1 MRQVPGV
8 TPCNAAPYGKPLHG
22 CSAVFQ
28 CLSALRHNKHYHI
41 ITRPRCDSADGSR
54 EVSPAYYIQSKVN
67 SSHFYLS

>member
-28 CLSALRHNKHYHI
+28 CLPHCGITNIIILLPVPAATARTVFGRYHRH
-41 ITRPRCDSADGSR
+41 TT
-54 EVSPAYYIQSKVN
+54 SKAK
-67 SSHFYLS
+67 